1 VRRRGRAASHTPAP
15 PPKRSRATAQSPCRT
30 LPLRTTSSRAVSPSC
45 PSVVHRHSMGA
56 PTPAAPHSHSGLRFR
71 NRLEGAATHD
81 ALALLLVPPTSIG
94 FSPRLATRSASVAT
108 DEGPLVPRC
117 NCEGKTIGSR
127 ATSSGQL
134 MRCRSM
140 WCRYSATCRTASAS
154 SSASPTGG
162 SHVILSE
169 VIERWAGRG
178 EAFNALSQVIEVGG
192 ASVGQVQV

>member
-1 VRRRGRAASHTPAP
+1 
-15 PPKRSRATAQSPCRT
+15 
-30 LPLRTTSSRAVSPSC
+30 
-45 PSVVHRHSMGA
+45 MGA
-56 PTPAAPHSHSGLRFR
+56 PTAAAPHSHSGLRFR

-134 MRCRSM
+134 HEVPLDVVQVPSDMPHRVRFVIGV
-140 WCRYSATCRTASAS
+140 TH
-154 SSASPTGG
+154 GG

>member
-1 VRRRGRAASHTPAP
+1 MWNPATPRERASGRIAGAP
-15 PPKRSRATAQSPCRT
+15 LQ
-30 LPLRTTSSRAVSPSC
+30 RTTSSRAVSPFC

-56 PTPAAPHSHSGLRFR
+56 PTAAAPHSHSGLRFR